1 MSRILAVDDEASL
14 LEVLATLF
22 KAEGYDVVTQSDPEK
37 ARDLLLDTGE
47 VFDLMLCDMRM
58 NPIDGMQ
65 LLEIARNNRPEMA
78 VVMLTAYG
86 SVETAIKAMQLG
98 AFDYV
103 TKPFKVN
110 ELLITIQR
118 ALEYR
123 KALEENVSLR
133 AQLETRYQF
142 ENIVAESESMK
153 NVCDMIKR
161 VGPTDSAVLISGDS
175 GTGKELVARAIH
187 VTGSRKES
195 KFIAVNCAALPEP
208 LLESEMFGHVKGA
221 FTGATA
227 DKEGLFEAADE
238 GTLFLDE
245 VESMPPSIQSKL
257 LRALQNKTIRR
268 VGSNDDT
275 EVDVRILAATNYDLE
290 NLIAQGKFRE
300 DLFYRLSVIHIN
312 IKPLRERREDIL
324 PLAYHVIRQETPE
337 SQTPPTIEAETCA
350 ILESYDWPGN
360 VRELENSIKHA
371 LTFAKG
377 DEITKEVLPPKIASV
392 TPDEKAQELPTGK
405 SDEET
410 GKGKSLRDFLRRK
423 EREYLQSVLDST
435 GGNKEKAAEVL
446 RISLATLYRKL
457 GDDDDKK

>member
-22 KAEGYDVVTQSDPEK
+22 KAEGYDVVTESDCEK
-37 ARDLLLDTGE
+37 ARDILLAKDE
-47 VFDLMLCDMRM
+47 QFDLMLCDMRM

-65 LLEIARNNRPEMA
+65 LLELARESRPDMG

-133 AQLETRYQF
+133 AQLDTRYQF
-142 ENIVAESESMK
+142 ENIVAESESMR

-187 VTGSRKES
+187 GTGQRKED

-227 DKEGLFEAADE
+227 DKKGLFEAADG

-275 EVDVRILAATNYDLE
+275 EVDVRILAATNSDLE
-290 NLIAQGKFRE
+290 GLIAMGKFRE
-300 DLFYRLSVIHIN
+300 DLFYRLSVIHVN

-337 SQTPPTIEAETCA
+337 SETPPTIDQETCI
-350 ILESYDWPGN
+350 ILEAYDWPGN

-377 DEITKEVLPPKIASV
+377 DTIGKDVLPPKIAAT
-392 TPDEKAQELPTGK
+392 TPAPTKGEAPVR
-405 SDEET
+405 DDAET
-410 GKGKSLRDFLRRK
+410 GRGKSLRDFLRRK
-423 EREYLQSVLDST
+423 EREYLQSVLDTT

-446 RISLATLYRKL
+446 KISLATLYRKL
-457 GDDDDKK
+457 GDGEDKKK